1 MDPAIVIEGQGSAH
15 PKLGVAKKKSV
26 DENLKILQQMIES
39 GKLSLDHAI
48 NKTRPGGT
56 LRGVFNT
63 NADPDMLAHVEELY
77 AFVVAWKQRLVPGY
91 DPAAPVPKVAKPF
104 EPNPPVVEAA
114 KSGRAT
120 CKYSGELID
129 KGEMRCGL
137 PTYARGNLV
146 TAWFHAKYFPKALR
160 FEATPDNRTKCK
172 ASGAKIP
179 KDAVRLCARIGSAAE
194 LESGEGLKA
203 KLYYLPSAV
212 APFFKD
218 LLVMARVA
226 PFAIEGYELLSDSAR
241 AALAAP
247 AAKPAESADVE
258 ITGSKTAE
266 ERDAELRKDAVDV
279 AMDDAAPAEVK
290 PEVEPKVEP
299 KTEPTIELECTPKRG
314 GTSAPAP
321 ETAAA
326 LASLAEDVKPKVEP
340 AAPKTAMDPA
350 LVQALRDAKALCD
363 DGVLTMD
370 EYQAK
375 KQELLKPAA

>member
-77 AFVVAWKQRLVPGY
+77 AFVVAWKKRLVPGY

-203 KLYYLPSAV
+203 KLIEKNAQLDAYRYALSVAPKKAPSA
-212 APFFKD
+212 PLID
-218 LLVMARVA
+218 LL
-226 PFAIEGYELLSDSAR
+226 
-241 AALAAP
+241 
-247 AAKPAESADVE
+247 
-258 ITGSKTAE
+258 
-266 ERDAELRKDAVDV
+266 
-279 AMDDAAPAEVK
+279 
-290 PEVEPKVEP
+290 
-299 KTEPTIELECTPKRG
+299 TPD
-314 GTSAPAP
+314 P
-321 ETAAA
+321 
-326 LASLAEDVKPKVEP
+326 P
-340 AAPKTAMDPA
+340 AAPD
-350 LVQALRDAKALCD
+350 L
-363 DGVLTMD
+363 LTG
-370 EYQAK
+370 
-375 KQELLKPAA
+375 